1 MPGSFRFNTVLWV
14 LSGVLT
20 GLTVLIVAVGLA
32 VRRPETEASLPTT
45 ACADS
50 SMAYVVAWDSVK
62 ARLVLPA
69 TAEFPSLG
77 LTEGVASRHIG
88 NCRHRITGYVD
99 SEDLL
104 GTVIRTK
111 YAATIRY
118 AGDDR
123 WSVEEVSFVD

>member
-1 MPGSFRFNTVLWV
+1 MMRRILYI

-32 VRRPETEASLPTT
+32 VRAPETEVSLPTT
-45 ACADS
+45 PCADS

-77 LTEGVASRHIG
+77 LTDDVASRHIG
-88 NCRHRITGYVD
+88 NCRHRVTGYVD
-99 SEDLL
+99 SEGLR
-104 GTVIRTK
+104 GAVIRAK
-111 YAATIRY
+111 YTATIRY

-123 WSVEEVSFVD
+123 WAVEEVTFVE